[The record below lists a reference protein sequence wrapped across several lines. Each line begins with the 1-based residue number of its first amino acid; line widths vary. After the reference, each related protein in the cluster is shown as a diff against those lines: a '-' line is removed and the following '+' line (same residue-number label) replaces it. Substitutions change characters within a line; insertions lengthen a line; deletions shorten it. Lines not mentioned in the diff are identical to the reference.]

1 MKDQF
6 VKALLAGLV
15 VVALAVGGILF
26 MQRGAH
32 MDLTGPMTVRVHP
45 TDKDT
50 ALAILNLHL
59 TNPASYGFQVSDVEV
74 TLETKA
80 GDSTTRIV
88 SRMDAKRL
96 MESMPELGPFYPTLY
111 TKYVVPPHSTGD
123 YTLLAQFSFPENML
137 NDRQRFVVKI
147 HEVDGKVAEIREK

>member
-1 MKDQF
+1 VKDQF
-6 VKALLAGLV
+6 VKAFLIGLLV
-15 VVALAVGGILF
+15 VAIAVGAILF

-50 ALAILNLHL
+50 SLAILNLHL

-74 TLETKA
+74 ALETKS
-80 GDSTTRIV
+80 GDATTRIV
-88 SRMDAKRL
+88 SKTDAKRL
-96 MESMPELGPFYPTLY
+96 LESMPELGPFYPTLY

-147 HEVDGKVAEIREK
+147 HEADGTVAEIREK